1 MSATYPIA
9 EARGKLG
16 DLARRA
22 AQHEHITLTD
32 RGIPAAVLI
41 SPAELEDLEDALA
54 LARLERDR
62 ALGRTE
68 APIPTKRPAKHCSK
82 RRGGRVTWRV
92 LWEPAALNAATGH
105 LKDDP
110 KASTPSCGP
119 LTNSPRTRPEGSRAW
134 GVDHRRLHH
143 GPWRILYRIDAEAR
157 TLHIEHIG
165 RTVM

>member
-1 MSATYPIA
+1 M
-9 EARGKLG
+9 
-16 DLARRA
+16 
-22 AQHEHITLTD
+22 
-32 RGIPAAVLI
+32 
-41 SPAELEDLEDALA
+41 
-54 LARLERDR
+54 
-62 ALGRTE
+62 
-68 APIPTKRPAKHCSK
+68 
-82 RRGGRVTWRV
+82 TWRV

-110 KASTPSCGP
+110 QGVDALLRATDQ
-119 LTNSPRTRPEGSRAW
+119 LTEDERPEGSRAW